1 MNRTLGGAKK
11 SSSDSTTDGSKS
23 GAESGITLPP
33 PSPPKPAKEK
43 TEAEKLAEKYHGF
56 IEDAFDEWEDF
67 TNGYRFRAKYLMA
80 EDDDS
85 IKQSKEDLLNT
96 RNPTKSRQTFQKTV
110 RVSNRTGFGSSATR
124 MEFHLKRQGKNF
136 ETPKQPKP
144 TNISEGTKSRR
155 AVYPKA
161 QRQGQKFL
169 NSVLSKYIS
178 KSIVVSP
185 ETEESKTNSVET
197 GKKLAQNRPSH

>member
-1 MNRTLGGAKK
+1 M
-11 SSSDSTTDGSKS
+11 
-23 GAESGITLPP
+23 
-33 PSPPKPAKEK
+33 
-43 TEAEKLAEKYHGF
+43 LAEKYQGF

-67 TNGYRFRAKYLMA
+67 TNGYRFRTKYLMA

-96 RNPTKSRQTFQKTV
+96 RNPNKSRQTFQKTV
-110 RVSNRTGFGSSATR
+110 RVSNRTGFDSSATR

-136 ETPKQPKP
+136 ETPKQPKL
-144 TNISEGTKSRR
+144 TNITEGTKSRR
-155 AVYPKA
+155 VVYPKA

-185 ETEESKTNSVET
+185 ENEESKTSSIET
-197 GKKLAQNRPSH
+197 GKHLLQSRPSH